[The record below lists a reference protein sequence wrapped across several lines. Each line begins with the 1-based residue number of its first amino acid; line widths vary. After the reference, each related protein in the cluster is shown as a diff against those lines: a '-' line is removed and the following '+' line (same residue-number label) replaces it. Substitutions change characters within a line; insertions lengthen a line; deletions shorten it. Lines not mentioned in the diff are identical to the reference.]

1 MRDHVLWPIPYPIRI
16 IVGLLAYR
24 ANLAMLNGQGTG
36 RFTEEEI
43 AKSRR
48 EIWEAISAQRE

>member
-16 IVGLLAYR
+16 VVGLLAYR
-24 ANLAMLNGQGTG
+24 ANATMLNGQGTG
-36 RFTEEEI
+36 RFTKEEI
-43 AKSRR
+43 EQSMY